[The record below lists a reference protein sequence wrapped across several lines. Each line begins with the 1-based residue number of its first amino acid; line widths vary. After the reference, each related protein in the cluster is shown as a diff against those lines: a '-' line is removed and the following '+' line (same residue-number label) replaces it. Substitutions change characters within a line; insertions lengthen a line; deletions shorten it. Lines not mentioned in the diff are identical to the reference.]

1 MFARF
6 WAHHCIYSTITC
18 FITCSITVGHW
29 SKHDEEIGLPTLPEG
44 VKDEDIVGAEKELS
58 YLMPKSAFV
67 SANTA
72 YETSYIDVYNDYCFV
87 LRKKALTPEV
97 PYGSSFVAWTKYVV
111 INTGADSCKLICSVE
126 AEFPNGP
133 PMISRQIKG
142 GMRAGV
148 GELFVKVGETI
159 NKYADKFP

>member
-1 MFARF
+1 MD
-6 WAHHCIYSTITC
+6 
-18 FITCSITVGHW
+18 V
-29 SKHDEEIGLPTLPEG
+29 IGASVLPEG
-44 VKDEDIVGAEKELS
+44 VKEEDIVGAERELQ
-58 YLMPKSAFV
+58 YLMPKSVFV
-67 SANTA
+67 KANTC
-72 YETSYIDVYNDYCFV
+72 YETSYIDAYNDYCFV

-97 PYGSSFVAWTKYVV
+97 PYGSTFVAWTKYIV

-148 GELFVKVGETI
+148 GDLFVKTGETI
-159 NKYADKFP
+159 NKYADAYP